1 MMNLWAGYLAIVWCS
16 SGTRLVAHD
25 PTLGGEN
32 REEGRLVLATKV
44 SERMQTGANLYSA
57 E

>member
-25 PTLGGEN
+25 LTLGGEN